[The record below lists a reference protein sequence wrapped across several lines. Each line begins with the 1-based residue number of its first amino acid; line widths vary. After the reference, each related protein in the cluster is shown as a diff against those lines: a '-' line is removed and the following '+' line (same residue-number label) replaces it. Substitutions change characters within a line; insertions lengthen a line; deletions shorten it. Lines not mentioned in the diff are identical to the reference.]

1 MERNVTVIIEY
12 RAHAP
17 DSKEEKKEK
26 KRKSNNNNTWSWTRG
41 CQ

>member
-17 DSKEEKKEK
+17 ANKEEKKRKEQK
-26 KRKSNNNNTWSWTRG
+26 K
-41 CQ
+41 Q

>member
-1 MERNVTVIIEY
+1 MERNVRVISEY

-17 DSKEEKKEK
+17 DNKEEK